1 MKMNREERDRLNAEV
16 IRELAANS
24 AGSRFPLNQ
33 AVSALK
39 LRSKDQSLIAGDDAM
54 SSGLLDLFEATSIS
68 ATAAINAHG
77 GVSSDN
83 SGIRELLVDLWSRA
97 EAARSLIFDVQDV
110 FEGEDKRVR
119 LADICETARVLA
131 PEAIAVAMQLSVP
144 VEEYIEFAEG
154 ILARTKGPSVGC

>member
-1 MKMNREERDRLNAEV
+1 V
-16 IRELAANS
+16 
-24 AGSRFPLNQ
+24 
-33 AVSALK
+33 
-39 LRSKDQSLIAGDDAM
+39 
-54 SSGLLDLFEATSIS
+54 
-68 ATAAINAHG
+68 HG